1 MEKEKAN
8 YYAIIPADVRYCK
21 DLPPNAKL
29 LYGEITA
36 LASTDKGC
44 FARNKYFAELY
55 DVDVRTVQNWLEM
68 LEDKGFIERTSAR
81 MSDSG
86 LRAIKLRQ
94 SSPMRYDID
103 SYDEMFDMYGV
114 YGEYKNAFIRFIK
127 HCNLNGK
134 IITNDKLL
142 SLITRLD
149 FAYRNED
156 WKKAASLDTAI
167 RKGYFDIAEDI

>member
-8 YYAIIPADVRYCK
+8 YYAIIPAEVRYCK

-68 LEDKGFIERTSAR
+68 LEDKGFIERTSSR
-81 MSDSG
+81 MTDNG
-86 LRAIKLRQ
+86 LRAIKLKQ
-94 SSPMRYDID
+94 SLGVRYDID
-103 SYDEMFDMYGV
+103 SYDEIFASCGV
-114 YGEYKNAFIRFIK
+114 KGELKNAFIRFVK
-127 HCNLNGK
+127 HCNLNGR
-134 IITNDKLL
+134 IITNDKMYN
-142 SLITRLD
+142 LIARLD
-149 FAYRNED
+149 MAFGRDD
-156 WKKAASLDTAI
+156 WAKIASLDKAI
-167 RKGYFDIAEDI
+167 SRGYFDIAEE